1 MFLIPVGIVL
11 VVLGVGGVEDSRES
25 FWSRRPPPIVSVAG
39 GAPRA
44 TDDATVRLS
53 ARSRDDDTFPNGYDA
68 IDALEPGMVLRVR
81 VDDFAEYAEG
91 VAAQCVHRAKAFECG
106 NAFPVQFDANGKALF
121 QYQIK
126 DDFHANA
133 VAGGRCRADAARC
146 TLVVHDEQ
154 RNTTAVI
161 DTVFHDRLAKPGKI
175 RVTPSSGLADGQT
188 VTVAVTGYPAGAQV
202 NAMLCAAPDATG
214 SGRCGAPG
222 PSAPLLVGPDGTG
235 SSKLVVKEGPVGSQ
249 RIPCGRDA
257 VCGISVAS
265 ADVFTRAPVVAISF
279 ASPGGAV
286 YNSNRVAI
294 GLALALVLLG
304 LATWF
309 LRRTDW
315 SPVGEAAAPEID
327 DAEYAD
333 LDAIIAALPPEE
345 DTEPARSP

>member
-1 MFLIPVGIVL
+1 VFLIPVGIVL
-11 VVLGVGGVEDSRES
+11 LVLGVGGVEDSRDD
-25 FWSRRPPPIVSVAG
+25 FWSRNAPPIVSVAG
-39 GAPRA
+39 KASRA

-53 ARSRDDDTFPNGYDA
+53 PRSRDDDRFPSTYDA

-81 VDDFAEYAEG
+81 AEDFAEYAEG
-91 VAAQCVHRAKAFECG
+91 IAAQCVHRANAVECG
-106 NAFPVQFDANGKALF
+106 NAFPVQFDADGKAFF
-121 QYQIK
+121 QYEVR

-133 VAGGRCRADAARC
+133 VAGGRCHADAARC

-161 DTVFHDRLAKPGKI
+161 DTVFHDRLPEPGKI
-175 RVTPSSGLADGQT
+175 RVTPSSGVADGQT

-222 PSAPLLVGPDGTG
+222 PTTPLLVGPDGTG
-235 SSKLVVKEGPVGSQ
+235 TSKLVVKEGPVGSQ

-265 ADVFTRAPVVAISF
+265 ADVFTRAPVVPVSF

-286 YNSNRVAI
+286 YDRNRVAI
-294 GLALALVLLG
+294 GLALAIVLIG
-304 LATWF
+304 LAIWF

-315 SPVGEAAAPEID
+315 SPVGEVAAPEID
-327 DAEYAD
+327 DADYAD
-333 LDAIIAALPPEE
+333 LDAIIAALPSE
-345 DTEPARSP
+345 DDEPARSP

>member
-1 MFLIPVGIVL
+1 VFLLIPLGIVL
-11 VVLGVGGVEDSRES
+11 LVLGVGGVDAGAAES
-25 FWSRRPPPIVSVAG
+25 
-39 GAPRA
+39 APERSILRL
-44 TDDATVRLS
+44 TPKSDDNA
-53 ARSRDDDTFPNGYDA
+53 FPTAYGA
-68 IDALEPGMVLRVR
+68 IDALEPGMVLRIR
-81 VDDFAEYAEG
+81 VSDFEEYADG
-91 VAAQCVHRAKAFECG
+91 VAAQCVHRAQAFECG
-106 NAFPVQFDANGKALF
+106 NAFPVQFDANGNAFF
-121 QYQIK
+121 QYQLR

-161 DTVFHDRLAKPGKI
+161 DTVFHDQLPEPGKI

-188 VTVAVTGYPAGAQV
+188 VTVAVTGYPAGAEV
-202 NAMLCAAPDATG
+202 KAMLCAAPDATG

-222 PSAPLLVGPDGTG
+222 PSVPLLVGPDGTG

-286 YNSNRVAI
+286 YHSNRVVI

-304 LATWF
+304 LAIWF

-345 DTEPARSP
+345 DAEPARSR

>member
-1 MFLIPVGIVL
+1 MLSPV
-11 VVLGVGGVEDSRES
+11 D
-25 FWSRRPPPIVSVAG
+25 
-39 GAPRA
+39 GATPTRHG
-44 TDDATVRLS
+44 
-53 ARSRDDDTFPNGYDA
+53 ARSS
-68 IDALEPGMVLRVR
+68 
-81 VDDFAEYAEG
+81 
-91 VAAQCVHRAKAFECG
+91 
-106 NAFPVQFDANGKALF
+106 
-121 QYQIK
+121 
-126 DDFHANA
+126 
-133 VAGGRCRADAARC
+133 C
-146 TLVVHDEQ
+146 TTRQ

-161 DTVFHDRLAKPGKI
+161 DTVFHDRLPAPGKI
-175 RVTPSSGLADGQT
+175 HVTPSSGLADGQT
-188 VTVAVTGYPAGAQV
+188 VTVAVTGYPAGAHV

-214 SGRCGAPG
+214 SGRLRCAG
-222 PSAPLLVGPDGTG
+222 PERAARCRSRRHG

-286 YNSNRVAI
+286 YNSNRVAHRSRVAI
-294 GLALALVLLG
+294 VLLG
-304 LATWF
+304 LAIWF

-345 DTEPARSP
+345 DAEPARAR